1 MKGQPMTTTYSVK
14 LGVLRRF
21 ARIVSAAFVAGGVPG
36 AVAAVQSPEIYQLG
50 TQLLGAAGVAVAAG
64 ALAALDKAVRARH
77 GSWSAVLRLS

>member
-1 MKGQPMTTTYSVK
+1 MKGQPMATTYSVK

-21 ARIVSAAFVAGGVPG
+21 VRVVGAAFVAAGVPG

-64 ALAALDKAVRARH
+64 ALAALDKAVRSRH
-77 GSWSAVLRLS
+77 GSWLEMLRLS